1 MSVTDQR
8 TGPASPADEELSN
21 PFLSQKLRS
30 AGKGLGATLADAR
43 TMLKGVGG
51 ALAVASTADKATTL
65 SFYFPPV

>member
-1 MSVTDQR
+1 MSVTDMR
-8 TGPASPADEELSN
+8 SGPALLAEEELFN
-21 PFLSQKLRS
+21 PFLSQRLRS

-51 ALAVASTADKATTL
+51 SLSIATTADKANTI